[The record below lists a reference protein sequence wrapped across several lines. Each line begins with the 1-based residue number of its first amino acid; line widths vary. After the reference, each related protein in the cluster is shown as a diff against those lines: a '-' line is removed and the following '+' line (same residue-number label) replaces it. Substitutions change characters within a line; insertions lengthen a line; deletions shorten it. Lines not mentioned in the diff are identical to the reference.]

1 MSYSNFITSY
11 MFSYTKEIGE
21 LDCLDHVITGVYRHR
36 YRHSYR
42 HGQGRT
48 PLWKPL
54 TLHETMSDNNNH
66 RFDGN
71 DVTVPLEPQHN
82 IILLKEEEGEQ
93 HDDRHDSFN
102 STTHYIINNATP
114 VMSSINIDTINVKSP
129 SNKVSN
135 EIIKRLHTHED
146 DVDDGDD
153 DGTSILP
160 QNNTSYRRS
169 FVQVDR
175 YIV

>member
-1 MSYSNFITSY
+1 

-36 YRHSYR
+36 YRHRYR

-54 TLHETMSDNNNH
+54 TLRETMSDNNNH
-66 RFDGN
+66 HIDGN
-71 DVTVPLEPQHN
+71 DVTVPLEQD
-82 IILLKEEEGEQ
+82 
-93 HDDRHDSFN
+93 DDRDDIFN
-102 STTHYIINNATP
+102 RTTHCIISNATP
-114 VMSSINIDTINVKSP
+114 VMSSINIDTINMKSQ

-135 EIIKRLHTHED
+135 EIIKRLHTHAD
-146 DVDDGDD
+146 DVDDDDGDD

-169 FVQVDR
+169 FVQVDIHS
-175 YIV
+175 IVASYNV